1 MQLQL
6 VIVPFSL
13 SSLLPFHFLISFPS
27 SLSSLLQQK
36 LSEAQKACERVYV
49 LEELIET
56 LQEEQQVSYDTAS
69 SGQRLMYSRRASLSL
84 FAEREQP

>member
-13 SSLLPFHFLISFPS
+13 SSLLPFHFSISFPS

-56 LQEEQQVSYDTAS
+56 LQEEQQVSYDAAS
-69 SGQRLMYSRRASLSL
+69 FSHTPHVFQKS
-84 FAEREQP
+84 